1 MAYALKR
8 SGRYLLIYGVLL
20 VGMGLLFS
28 RLPSS
33 FLPVE
38 DQGYTITD
46 IQLPPGAS
54 KNRTVQVVEQIEAHN
69 AGEPGSATARS
80 FSVSASPAVGR
91 TRPWPSPP

>member
-1 MAYALKR
+1 MSDPRQVDA
-8 SGRYLLIYGVLL
+8 
-20 VGMGLLFS
+20 

-54 KNRTVQVVEQIEAHN
+54 KNRTVQVVEQIER
-69 AGEPGSATARS
+69 ELGSIIEALRGLPRREDAPAAAR
-80 FSVSASPAVGR
+80 
-91 TRPWPSPP
+91 

>member
-1 MAYALKR
+1 MRQL
-8 SGRYLLIYGVLL
+8 GRYMLVFVVLVGVMGVL
-20 VGMGLLFS
+20 FT

-54 KNRTVQVVEQIEAHN
+54 QNRTIEIAKQIEAHN
-69 AGEPGSATARS
+69 AQEPGIANTVMILGFS
-80 FSVSASPAVGR
+80 FPGAGR
-91 TRPWPSPP
+91 TRRWRLPP